1 MSLEPRSV
9 GIFVG
14 RQLELAE
21 LASALHST
29 MAGRGRLVLLA
40 LPIPGS
46 PTNIVNRPRP
56 DIASSRADLS

>member
-1 MSLEPRSV
+1 MSLEPRSL

-40 LPIPGS
+40 LIPGS